1 MGCAST
7 KTQPEFPTTDV
18 SNQATIYWF
27 PMSQPSRAV
36 ALLCDMAKLNVE
48 FKMVNIMKGEK
59 CKANPLGSVPYLQ
72 DQQKDF
78 SVNMGEGGAILIH
91 LCETRNSQCKKYYP
105 ANPQIRSKIHYWMH
119 WHHTGARN
127 SSSKI
132 MRDLFFPTTTKEQ
145 VVTDMKAFLPVL
157 HYLDQSLKQQGTKF
171 LACDNVTIADMFLL
185 AEIDQLDPVIDA
197 TFSDG
202 LFPNLENWRKSMSS
216 LPSYAKN
223 FAPIQGFHNS
233 DMFKARTEW
242 FKESIQETNLDE
254 AVATMRKTMEA
265 TDDSSTNKDIDAN
278 GDGEISYEEYK
289 QYLLRSQ

>member
-1 MGCAST
+1 
-7 KTQPEFPTTDV
+7 
-18 SNQATIYWF
+18 
-27 PMSQPSRAV
+27 
-36 ALLCDMAKLNVE
+36 
-48 FKMVNIMKGEK
+48 
-59 CKANPLGSVPYLQ
+59 
-72 DQQKDF
+72 
-78 SVNMGEGGAILIH
+78 
-91 LCETRNSQCKKYYP
+91 
-105 ANPQIRSKIHYWMH
+105 
-119 WHHTGARN
+119 
-127 SSSKI
+127 
-132 MRDLFFPTTTKEQ
+132 
-145 VVTDMKAFLPVL
+145 MKAFLPVL

-197 TFSDG
+197 TFSEG

-265 TDDSSTNKDIDAN
+265 TDDSPTNKDIDAN

-289 QYLLRSQ
+289 QYLLSQ